1 MIANSTLMIERERRR
16 PIPSKQATLDLFQ
29 TLAGELP
36 PLQHDLLERQSFSVA
51 NAKNVTP
58 FVYHARDTQLQVY
71 AVPEDGMA
79 TIGASDVLIWTAGHS
94 LAAQDY
100 RPSTT
105 RSFGFTPYEL
115 PVAICRATGDHE
127 YQVLKGALTRLR
139 STLIRITVHYGAHR
153 RCQHSPGLTNGRNS
167 PLAQAAARA
176 LSLSCQRRPTRASST
191 HCSCHGRAAK
201 NRRSGTAHRQGA
213 SHDRR
218 APQPTAR
225 GRQDDA
231 GAAPRRPLV
240 LPDSARHRNR
250 CGPSRPHA

>member
-1 MIANSTLMIERERRR
+1 MIANPTLMIERERRR

-36 PLQHDLLERQSFSVA
+36 PLQHDLLERQSFSLA

-79 TIGASDVLIWTAGHS
+79 TIGASDVLIWTAGHT

-115 PVAICRATGDHE
+115 PVAICRATSDHE

-139 STLIRITVHYGAHR
+139 STLIRMEELSTRSG
-153 RCQHSPGLTNGRNS
+153 RCQSIEFVVP
-167 PLAQAAARA
+167 
-176 LSLSCQRRPTRASST
+176 ASSYQGVLDPLLVPR
-191 HCSCHGRAAK
+191 SRGE

>member
-1 MIANSTLMIERERRR
+1 MIANPTLMIERERRR

-36 PLQHDLLERQSFSVA
+36 PLQHDLLERQSFSLA

-105 RSFGFTPYEL
+105 RSFGFTPYKTPSRHL
-115 PVAICRATGDHE
+115 PC
-127 YQVLKGALTRLR
+127 
-139 STLIRITVHYGAHR
+139 
-153 RCQHSPGLTNGRNS
+153 
-167 PLAQAAARA
+167 
-176 LSLSCQRRPTRASST
+176 
-191 HCSCHGRAAK
+191 
-201 NRRSGTAHRQGA
+201 NRRSRVSSSQ
-213 SHDRR
+213 RR
-218 APQPTAR
+218 ADTPKVDPHP
-225 GRQDDA
+225 DH
-231 GAAPRRPLV
+231 RPLRCASALPAV
-240 LPDSARHRNR
+240 LLD
-250 CGPSRPHA
+250 

>member
-1 MIANSTLMIERERRR
+1 MITNPTLTMERERQR
-16 PIPSKQATLDLFQ
+16 PSQSKRAALDPFE
-29 TLAGELP
+29 TLARELP
-36 PLQHDLLERQSFSVA
+36 PLQQHDLLERQSFSVA

-127 YQVLKGALTRLR
+127 YQVLRGALTRLR

-153 RCQHSPGLTNGRNS
+153 RCQQFSLINEWEELSTRSGRCQS
-167 PLAQAAARA
+167 IEFVVPASSYQGVLDPLLVPR
-176 LSLSCQRRPTRASST
+176 SRGEKPSIRYRASS
-191 HCSCHGRAAK
+191 G
-201 NRRSGTAHRQGA
+201 GE
-213 SHDRR
+213 
-218 APQPTAR
+218 P
-225 GRQDDA
+225 
-231 GAAPRRPLV
+231 
-240 LPDSARHRNR
+240 
-250 CGPSRPHA
+250 

>member
-1 MIANSTLMIERERRR
+1 MIANPTLMIERERRR

-36 PLQHDLLERQSFSVA
+36 PLQHDLLERQSFSLA

-139 STLIRITVHYGAHR
+139 STLIRITVRYGAR
-153 RCQHSPGLTNGRNS
+153 WRCQQFSWINEWEELTTRSGRCQS
-167 PLAQAAARA
+167 IEFVVPASFYQGVLDRLLVPL
-176 LSLSCQRRPTRASST
+176 S
-191 HCSCHGRAAK
+191 HGEK
-201 NRRSGTAHRQGA
+201 RRSGTAHRQE
-213 SHDRR
+213 RE
-218 APQPTAR
+218 P
-225 GRQDDA
+225 
-231 GAAPRRPLV
+231 
-240 LPDSARHRNR
+240 
-250 CGPSRPHA
+250 

>member
-1 MIANSTLMIERERRR
+1 MIANPTLMIERERRR

-36 PLQHDLLERQSFSVA
+36 PLQHDLLERQSFSLA
-51 NAKNVTP
+51 NAKNLTP

-153 RCQHSPGLTNGRNS
+153 RCQQFSWINEWKELSTRSGRCQS
-167 PLAQAAARA
+167 IEFVVPASSYQGVLDPLLVPTVARRKP
-176 LSLSCQRRPTRASST
+176 SIRYRASS
-191 HCSCHGRAAK
+191 G
-201 NRRSGTAHRQGA
+201 GE
-213 SHDRR
+213 
-218 APQPTAR
+218 P
-225 GRQDDA
+225 
-231 GAAPRRPLV
+231 
-240 LPDSARHRNR
+240 
-250 CGPSRPHA
+250 